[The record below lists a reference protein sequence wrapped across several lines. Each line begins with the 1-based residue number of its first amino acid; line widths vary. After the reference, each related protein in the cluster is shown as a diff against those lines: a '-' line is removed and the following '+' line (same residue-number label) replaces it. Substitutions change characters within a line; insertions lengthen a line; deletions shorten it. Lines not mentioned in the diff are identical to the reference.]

1 MANAGT
7 EPQRV
12 TLEQA
17 FHHGRMLQAE
27 GKLAEA
33 GRIFEQIL
41 VRVPHHTESL
51 TLLASTCYQR
61 GEDTQ
66 GDAYVKRAIEVLR
79 GYLERTPNA
88 APGQALL
95 ANLLLARGHREEAEG
110 ICERL
115 FLPLNPI
122 RMSAAEFNER
132 RQSAALAGLPPMI
145 VNTLPK
151 SASES
156 IWNQLAE
163 GLGLGQAHISLG
175 LFPDCCVLGP
185 RAQALGQG
193 GVITKEH
200 IPATDHNLRML
211 AENGVKRLVFHQRDP
226 RQATLSWAHFVRDDV
241 SMRLMAPLWR
251 RIVPPA
257 SVLRQG
263 ELAPVVDW
271 AIEHYLPL
279 LVAFVEGWLEV
290 ERSGAH
296 GMEVLFMDFETFRRT
311 PEAYRDRVL
320 AFHEIDPAR
329 FRRTEAEEA
338 QVVHLRKGEIEE
350 WRRVFTPAQQERA
363 FAALPPALAERFGWA
378 A

>member
-1 MANAGT
+1 MA
-7 EPQRV
+7 
-12 TLEQA
+12 L
-17 FHHGRMLQAE
+17 
-27 GKLAEA
+27 
-33 GRIFEQIL
+33 
-41 VRVPHHTESL
+41 
-51 TLLASTCYQR
+51 
-61 GEDTQ
+61 
-66 GDAYVKRAIEVLR
+66 
-79 GYLERTPNA
+79 
-88 APGQALL
+88 
-95 ANLLLARGHREEAEG
+95 EEARSLVSPEAVAD
-110 ICERL
+110 R
-115 FLPLNPI
+115 
-122 RMSAAEFNER
+122 
-132 RQSAALAGLPPMI
+132 AALAGLPPMI